1 MTGYGRSEGHHQ
13 NHTMVVE
20 LRSVNHRYCE
30 VMLRLPKPLLSIETE
45 FKKLIQDRF
54 PRGRI
59 DCSITLNGGG
69 ESVKQL
75 SLNREL
81 AKQYCFLLE
90 TLKQELGLEGKVDLA
105 LLANIPDL
113 IVVTEPPMLLEQ
125 LGTAANRLLKKAM
138 DSLDEMRQREGKQL
152 YQDLT
157 DRIKVLR
164 QALKKIGSRAPRVV
178 KTYQRRVIQRVKEL
192 SRGLKLDQDRIH
204 QEVALHAERCD
215 VTEEITRLQS
225 HAKQFEQ
232 MISGGQTVGRSLD
245 FLIQEM
251 NREVNTIGS
260 KGNDVVIARE
270 VVYMKTELEKLRE
283 QVQNIE

>member
-1 MTGYGRSEGHHQ
+1 MIRSMTGYGRCEGHHQ
-13 NHTMVVE
+13 NRTMVVE

-59 DCSITLNGGG
+59 DCSITLNGEG

-113 IVVTEPPMLLEQ
+113 IVVTEPPMLLEE
-125 LGTAANRLLKKAM
+125 LGTAANRLLEKAM

-157 DRIKVLR
+157 GRIKVLR
-164 QALKKIGSRAPRVV
+164 QALKKVGSRAPRVI
-178 KTYQRRVIQRVKEL
+178 KTYQRQ
-192 SRGLKLDQDRIH
+192 
-204 QEVALHAERCD
+204 
-215 VTEEITRLQS
+215 
-225 HAKQFEQ
+225 
-232 MISGGQTVGRSLD
+232 
-245 FLIQEM
+245 
-251 NREVNTIGS
+251 
-260 KGNDVVIARE
+260 
-270 VVYMKTELEKLRE
+270 
-283 QVQNIE
+283 

>member
-1 MTGYGRSEGHHQ
+1 MTGYGRSEGRHQ

-30 VMLRLPKPLLSIETE
+30 VMLRLPRPLLSIETE

-59 DCSITLNGGG
+59 DCSVTLNGEG

-81 AKQYCFLLE
+81 AKQYCSLLE

-105 LLANIPDL
+105 MLADL
-113 IVVTEPPMLLEQ
+113 PGLIMVTEPPVLLEE
-125 LGTAANRLLKKAM
+125 LGTAAKKLLKKAM
-138 DSLDEMRQREGKQL
+138 DSLDEMRKREGKQL

-157 DRIKVLR
+157 NRLKVLR
-164 QALKKIGSRAPRVV
+164 QAFKKIVSRAPTAV
-178 KTYQRRVIQRVKEL
+178 KTYQRQLIKRVEKL
-192 SRGLKLDQDRIH
+192 SQGLKLDQDRIH
-204 QEVALHAERCD
+204 QEVALYAERSD

-225 HAKQFEQ
+225 HIKQFEQ
-232 MISGGQTVGRSLD
+232 MISTDQTVGRSLD

-260 KGNDVVIARE
+260 KGNDIVISRE
-270 VVYMKTELEKLRE
+270 VVFMKGELEKLRE

>member
-13 NHTMVVE
+13 DHTMVVE

-30 VMLRLPKPLLSIETE
+30 VMLRLPKPLLAIDTE
-45 FKKLIQDRF
+45 FKKLIQGRF

-59 DCSITLNGGG
+59 DCSITLNGEG

-81 AKQYCFLLE
+81 AKQYCSLLE
-90 TLKQELGLEGKVDLA
+90 TLKQELGLEGKVDLTM
-105 LLANIPDL
+105 LANIPDL
-113 IVVTEPPMLLEQ
+113 IVAAESPMLLEE
-125 LGTAANRLLKKAM
+125 LGTAAKRLLKKAM

-164 QALKKIGSRAPRVV
+164 QALKKIHSRAPQVV
-178 KTYQRRVIQRVKEL
+178 QAYQGQLMKRVKEL
-192 SRGLKLDQDRIH
+192 SQSLKLDQDRIH
-204 QEVALHAERCD
+204 QEVALYAERCD

-225 HAKQFEQ
+225 HIKQFEQ
-232 MISGGQTVGRSLD
+232 MISGDQTVGRSLD

-260 KGNDVVIARE
+260 KGNDVIIARE
-270 VVYMKTELEKLRE
+270 VVHIKAELEKMRE